1 MAENKTNAM
10 RILDKAK
17 IPYTVHTYEA
27 GEAVDGVTV
36 AGKIGRPPEQVFK
49 TLVTKGR
56 DGYFVFVLPAAA
68 ELDLKKAA
76 RAAGQKAVEMIPVKD
91 LLKTTGYIRGG
102 CSPVGM
108 KKAFPTVIASEAEA
122 LDTIIVSAGRIGWQ
136 MELAPE
142 SLRNL
147 IGASFGDITY

>member
-1 MAENKTNAM
+1 M
-10 RILDKAK
+10 
-17 IPYTVHTYEA
+17 
-27 GEAVDGVTV
+27 DGVTV

-91 LLKTTGYIRGG
+91 LLKITGYIRGG

>member
-17 IPYTVHTYEA
+17 IPYTVHTYEE

-76 RAAGQKAVEMIPVKD
+76 RTAGQKAVEMIPVKD
-91 LLKTTGYIRGG
+91 LLKITGYIRGG

-108 KKAFPTVIASEAEA
+108 KKAFPTVIASEAET

-136 MELAPE
+136 MELTPE
-142 SLRNL
+142 SLRDL

>member
-76 RAAGQKAVEMIPVKD
+76 RAAGQKAVEMIPVKE

>member
-17 IPYTVHTYEA
+17 IPYIVHTYEA

-91 LLKTTGYIRGG
+91 LLKITGYIRGG

-147 IGASFGDITY
+147 IGASFGNITY

>member
-17 IPYTVHTYEA
+17 IPYIVHTYEA

-36 AGKIGRPPEQVFK
+36 AGMIGRPPEQVFK

-91 LLKTTGYIRGG
+91 LLKITGYIRGG

>member
-91 LLKTTGYIRGG
+91 LLKITGYIRGG